1 MESFDTELAS
11 QVLSNII
18 DGAYSKGRR
27 LPDARLFETRNVPR
41 TPVRLALRL
50 PEREGVVSRGEGRG

>member
-1 MESFDTELAS
+1 MESFNTELAS

-18 DGAYSKGRR
+18 DGAHSKGKR
-27 LPDARLFETRNVPR
+27 LSEARLLDTRNVPR

-50 PEREGVVSRGEGRG
+50 PEREGVISRSEGRG